1 MSQSGFEALLTAIE
15 PDATP
20 AIDAHTTVRERL
32 RTHEKFKE
40 HHVDTFLAGSYRR
53 RTARSPIKDVDVVV
67 MVQKELHEWEPEDV
81 LELLDDTLAD
91 YDDYKRRRR
100 ANRRSIQVGLAT
112 IDMDIV
118 PTVALFGPDAE
129 LRIPDRDVE
138 QWMRTHPKGH
148 IAWIQKLNGSTAK
161 IGSQGTLVPL
171 VKLLKQWK
179 ATRLGDAR
187 HPKGFILE
195 TFAGYLHDPA
205 ADSWEEVYA
214 RFLDR
219 FLSQY
224 RSYKGSGL
232 VPSIPD
238 PGLPGEHILT
248 GMTAGDFD
256 RLLTEAERSLAIA
269 REAIDLE
276 AVGKEGEASILWQQ
290 LFGRQYPAA
299 KAQRSLNAAPIVA
312 TPLVRPDIRQAERFG

>member
-15 PDATP
+15 PDARP

-32 RTHEKFKE
+32 RTHERFKD

-67 MVQKELHEWEPEDV
+67 MVEEELHEWEPEEV

-100 ANRRSIQVGLAT
+100 SNRRSIQVSLAT

-129 LRIPDRDVE
+129 LRIPDRDVK

-148 IAWIQKLNGSTAK
+148 ITWVQNLNGSTAK

-195 TFAGYLHDPA
+195 TLAGYLHDPTA
-205 ADSWEEVYA
+205 GSWEEVYA
-214 RFLDR
+214 RFLER

-232 VPSIPD
+232 VPPLPD
-238 PGLPGEHILT
+238 PGLPGEYIHT
-248 GMTAGDFD
+248 GMTAADFD
-256 RLLTEAERSLAIA
+256 RLVTEAEKSVVIA
-269 REAIDLE
+269 RQAIELE
-276 AVGKEGEASILWQQ
+276 AAGKEGEASILWQQ
-290 LFGRQYPAA
+290 LFGKLYPTTKEDRPVKTAPAA
-299 KAQRSLNAAPIVA
+299 A
-312 TPLVRPDIRQAERFG
+312 TPLLRPDIRQAERFG